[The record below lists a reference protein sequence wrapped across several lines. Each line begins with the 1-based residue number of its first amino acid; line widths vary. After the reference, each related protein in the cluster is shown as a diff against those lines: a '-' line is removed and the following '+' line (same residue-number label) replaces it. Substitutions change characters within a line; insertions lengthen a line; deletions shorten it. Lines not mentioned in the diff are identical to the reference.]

1 MMKNNITGLLV
12 PLFTLLTITLHAQKL
27 SFNEEGTFEIVT
39 CYTTL

>member
-1 MMKNNITGLLV
+1 MMKNNIMGLLV
-12 PLFTLLTITLHAQKL
+12 TLFTLLTITLHAQKL